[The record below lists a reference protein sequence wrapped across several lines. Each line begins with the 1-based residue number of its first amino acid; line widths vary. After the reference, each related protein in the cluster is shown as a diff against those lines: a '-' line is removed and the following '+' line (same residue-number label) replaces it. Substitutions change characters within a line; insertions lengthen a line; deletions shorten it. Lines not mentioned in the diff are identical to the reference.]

1 MQEPLKPSLR
11 YGWLPMGRNIQGMTG
26 PIDFKAVFD
35 RLPTPYMMLDRDL
48 RYVAANQAYLDALG
62 RRWDDIAGLHVFEAF
77 PSQGESRARV
87 EDSLVRARDSGKVDH
102 LPLIPYAIERPAH
115 LGGGF
120 EDRIWS
126 ATHTPIPGPG
136 GRTAYIVQHTQDVTA
151 IQRLK
156 DVAFGRGEMTMLQDD
171 VLLRAGAAEAQSA
184 DLRRLFMQAPSFMGV
199 LRGPDHR
206 IDLVNNAYSQL
217 IGWRD
222 VVGLPL
228 REALPEVVEQGFIA
242 LLDRVSASGEAF
254 VGREIKVA
262 LQRTPDGP
270 LEDRFLD
277 FIYQPIVEA
286 DGAVSGV
293 LVEGSDVTD
302 KVLAGE
308 QQRLLLDELNHRVK
322 NTLATVQ
329 AIARQTLRGV
339 EKPEAFVRAFEARLL
354 ALSQTHNALTDS
366 QWAGAGLRPILAQEL
381 APYDAGRIVMDGLD
395 VNLPAR
401 VALSLGMVFHELA
414 TNAAKYGALSVEAG
428 QLHLGWSVE
437 PPGTLRFEWR
447 EAGGPPA
454 AAPARRGFGS
464 RLIERSIGA
473 ELRGEVAID
482 YAETGLTCRFTVSL
496 DRVF

>member
-1 MQEPLKPSLR
+1 
-11 YGWLPMGRNIQGMTG
+11 MTG
-26 PIDFKAVFD
+26 PIDFTAVFD

-48 RYVAANQAYLDALG
+48 RYVAANQAYLDAVG
-62 RRWDDIAGLHVFEAF
+62 RGWAELKGAALFDAF
-77 PSQGESRARV
+77 PSQGESRERL
-87 EDSLVRARDSGKVDH
+87 ESSLLRARDLGKVDH

-126 ATHTPIPGPG
+126 ATHTPIPGPD

-156 DVAFGRGEMTMLQDD
+156 EVAFGRGEMTMLQDD
-171 VLLRAGAAEAQSA
+171 VLLRAGAAGAQSD
-184 DLRRLFMQAPSFMGV
+184 DLRRLFMQAPSFMAV

-206 IDLVNNAYSQL
+206 VDLINKAYSQL

-228 REALPEVVEQGFIA
+228 REALPEVVEQGFIG
-242 LLDRVSASGEAF
+242 LLDQVTASAEAF

-286 DGAVSGV
+286 DGSVSGV

-329 AIARQTLRGV
+329 AIARQTLRGALT
-339 EKPEAFVRAFEARLL
+339 PEDFARAFEARLL

-366 QWAGAGLRPILAQEL
+366 QWAGAGLRQILAQEL
-381 APYDAGRIVMDGLD
+381 APYDPARIAMDGPD

-414 TNAAKYGALSVEAG
+414 TNAAKYGALSVETGRLLLTWRA
-428 QLHLGWSVE
+428 E
-437 PPGTLRFEWR
+437 PPGMLSFEWR
-447 EAGGPPA
+447 EAGGPA
-454 AAPARRGFGS
+454 VAAPSRRGFGS

-473 ELRGEVAID
+473 ELRGQVAID
-482 YAETGLTCRFTVSL
+482 YAPEGLACRFTVSL

>member
-1 MQEPLKPSLR
+1 
-11 YGWLPMGRNIQGMTG
+11 MTG
-26 PIDFKAVFD
+26 PIDFEAVFD

-48 RYVAANQAYLDALG
+48 RYVAANQAYLDTLNRHWAELAG
-62 RRWDDIAGLHVFEAF
+62 RTIFEAF
-77 PSQGESRARV
+77 PSEGESRSRL
-87 EDSLVRARDSGKVDH
+87 EESLVRARDTGRVDH

-115 LGGGF
+115 EGGGF

-126 ATHTPIPGPG
+126 ATHTPIPGSD

-171 VLLRAGAAEAQSA
+171 VLLRAGAVGAQS
-184 DLRRLFMQAPSFMGV
+184 DELRRLFMQAPSFMGV

-217 IGWRD
+217 IGWRE
-222 VVGLPL
+222 VLGLPL
-228 REALPEVVEQGFIA
+228 REALPEVVDQGFIA
-242 LLDRVSASGEAF
+242 LLDKVSASGEAF

-277 FIYQPIVEA
+277 FIYQPIVEP
-286 DGAVSGV
+286 DGSVSGV

-339 EKPEAFVRAFEARLL
+339 QTPATFVRAFEARLL

-366 QWAGAGLRPILAQEL
+366 QWAGAGLRQILAQEL
-381 APYDAGRIVMDGLD
+381 APYDPGRIAMDGPD

-428 QLHLGWSVE
+428 RLHLSWSVAA
-437 PPGTLRFEWR
+437 GLLAFEWR
-447 EAGGPPA
+447 EAGGPPVM
-454 AAPARRGFGS
+454 PPTRHGFGS
-464 RLIERSIGA
+464 RLIDRSIGG
-473 ELRGEVAID
+473 ELRGQVAID
-482 YAETGLTCRFTVSL
+482 YAEAGLACRFTVSL
-496 DRVF
+496 DRAF

>member
-1 MQEPLKPSLR
+1 
-11 YGWLPMGRNIQGMTG
+11 MTG
-26 PIDFKAVFD
+26 PIDFAAVFD

-48 RYVAANQAYLDALG
+48 RYVAANQAYLDTLG
-62 RRWDDIAGLHVFEAF
+62 RTWAELDGAFLFEAF
-77 PSQGESRARV
+77 PSDGESRERL
-87 EDSLVRARDSGKVDH
+87 ESSLLRARDSGKVDH

-126 ATHTPIPGPG
+126 ATHTPIPGPD

-156 DVAFGRGEMTMLQDD
+156 EVAFGRGEMAMLQDD
-171 VLLRAGAAEAQSA
+171 VLLRAGAAGAQND
-184 DLRRLFMQAPSFMGV
+184 DLRRLFMQAPSFMAV
-199 LRGPDHR
+199 LRGPEHR
-206 IDLVNNAYSQL
+206 FDLVNNAYTQL

-228 REALPEVVEQGFIA
+228 REALPEVVEQGFVT
-242 LLDRVSASGEAF
+242 LLDRVTATAEAF
-254 VGREIKVA
+254 IGREIKVA

-277 FIYQPIVEA
+277 FIYQPIIEP
-286 DGAVSGV
+286 DGSVSGV

-329 AIARQTLRGV
+329 AIARQTLRGALT
-339 EKPEAFVRAFEARLL
+339 PEAFARAFEARLL

-366 QWAGAGLRPILAQEL
+366 QWAGAGLRQILSQEL
-381 APYDAGRIVMDGLD
+381 APYDPARIAMEGPD

-401 VALSLGMVFHELA
+401 IALSLGMVFHELA
-414 TNAAKYGALSVEAG
+414 TNAAKYGALSTEAG
-428 QLHLGWSVE
+428 RLRLTWSVVNDAL
-437 PPGTLRFEWR
+437 GFEWR
-447 EAGGPPA
+447 EEGGPPVT
-454 AAPARRGFGS
+454 APTRHGFGS

-473 ELRGEVAID
+473 ELRGQVAID
-482 YAETGLTCRFTVSL
+482 YAQGGLICRFTVSM

>member
-1 MQEPLKPSLR
+1 
-11 YGWLPMGRNIQGMTG
+11 MTG
-26 PIDFKAVFD
+26 PIDFATVFD
-35 RLPTPYMMLDRDL
+35 RLPTPYMMLDREL
-48 RYVAANQAYLDALG
+48 RYVAANQAYLDTLG
-62 RRWDDIAGLHVFEAF
+62 RTWAELDGVALFDAF
-77 PSQGESRARV
+77 PSQGESRERL
-87 EDSLVRARDSGKVDH
+87 ESSLLRARDLGKVDH

-126 ATHTPIPGPG
+126 ATHTPIPGPD

-156 DVAFGRGEMTMLQDD
+156 EVAFGRGEMTMLQDD
-171 VLLRAGAAEAQSA
+171 VLLRAGAAGAQND
-184 DLRRLFMQAPSFMGV
+184 DLRRLFMQAPSFMAV
-199 LRGPDHR
+199 LRGPEHR
-206 IDLVNNAYSQL
+206 FDLVNNAYGQL

-228 REALPEVVEQGFIA
+228 REALPEVVEQGFVA
-242 LLDRVSASGEAF
+242 LLDRVTATAEAF
-254 VGREIKVA
+254 IGREIKVA

-277 FIYQPIVEA
+277 FIYQPIVEP
-286 DGAVSGV
+286 DGSVSGV
-293 LVEGSDVTD
+293 LVEGSDVTE

-339 EKPEAFVRAFEARLL
+339 DRPETFVRAFEARLL

-381 APYDAGRIVMDGLD
+381 APYDPSRIVMHGPD

-414 TNAAKYGALSVEAG
+414 TNAAKYGALSTETG
-428 QLHLGWSVE
+428 RLLLDWRVE
-437 PPGTLRFEWR
+437 PADALVFEWR
-447 EAGGPPA
+447 EEGGPA
-454 AAPARRGFGS
+454 VVAPARRGFGS

-473 ELRGEVAID
+473 ELRGQVAID
-482 YAETGLTCRFTVSL
+482 YAREGLACRFTVSL

>member
-1 MQEPLKPSLR
+1 
-11 YGWLPMGRNIQGMTG
+11 MGDDVATMTG
-26 PIDFKAVFD
+26 PIDFAAVFD

-48 RYVAANQAYLDALG
+48 RYVAANQAYLDTTA
-62 RRWDDIAGLHVFEAF
+62 RRWEDIAGAYVFDAF
-77 PSQGESRARV
+77 PSEGESRERLEA
-87 EDSLVRARDSGKVDH
+87 SFLRARDGGKPDH

-126 ATHTPIPGPG
+126 ATNTPIPGPDG
-136 GRTAYIVQHTQDVTA
+136 KTAYIVQHTQDVTA

-156 DVAFGRGEMTMLQDD
+156 EVAFGRGEMAMLQDD
-171 VLLRAGAAEAQSA
+171 VLLRAGAAGAQND
-184 DLRRLFMQAPSFMGV
+184 DLRRLFMQAPSFMAV

-206 IDLVNNAYSQL
+206 FDLVNNAYSQL

-228 REALPEVVEQGFIA
+228 REALPEVVEQGFVT
-242 LLDRVSASGEAF
+242 LLDRVTATAEAF

-262 LQRTPDGP
+262 LQRTQGGP
-270 LEDRFLD
+270 PEDRFLD
-277 FIYQPIVEA
+277 FIYQPIVEP
-286 DGAVSGV
+286 DGSVSGV

-329 AIARQTLRGV
+329 AIARQTLRGALT
-339 EKPEAFVRAFEARLL
+339 PEAFAKAFEARLL

-366 QWAGAGLRPILAQEL
+366 QWAGAGLRQILGQEL
-381 APYDAGRIVMDGLD
+381 APYDPARIVMHGPDL
-395 VNLPAR
+395 NLPAR
-401 VALSLGMVFHELA
+401 VALALGMVFHELA
-414 TNAAKYGALSVEAG
+414 TNAAKYGALSTETG
-428 QLHLGWSVE
+428 RLLLSWSID
-437 PPGTLRFEWR
+437 PPGMLSFEWR
-447 EAGGPPA
+447 EAGGPA
-454 AAPARRGFGS
+454 VAAPIRRGFGS

-473 ELRGEVAID
+473 ELRGQVTID
-482 YAETGLTCRFTVSL
+482 YEPAGLTCRFTVSL